1 MIIELRCDAW
11 IGALMLVVHV
21 AIIGVLWTLFHYFEH
36 QDAVALAAVGTVAYV
51 LIMRL
56 IDWRRSWWHPRSS

>member
-1 MIIELRCDAW
+1 
-11 IGALMLVVHV
+11 MLVVHV